1 MFTSIIIV
9 LWITITFQHP
19 FANNTIEILI
29 VIELFSLAFKG
40 VKKSMILCTIDGSP
54 NIKDDHWSFKENA
67 NSMNYKPHHATSPKN
82 STMMRYT
89 MFN

>member
-1 MFTSIIIV
+1 
-9 LWITITFQHP
+9 
-19 FANNTIEILI
+19 
-29 VIELFSLAFKG
+29 
-40 VKKSMILCTIDGSP
+40 MILCTIDGSP